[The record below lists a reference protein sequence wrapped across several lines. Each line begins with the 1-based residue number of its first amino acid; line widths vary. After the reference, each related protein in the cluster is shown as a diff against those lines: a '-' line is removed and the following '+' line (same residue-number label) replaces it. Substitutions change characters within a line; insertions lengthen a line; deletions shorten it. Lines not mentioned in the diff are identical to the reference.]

1 MRSFVLIAV
10 GALALALA
18 GASRPAATV
27 TKTVRITATAFKPAS
42 VTIATGSAIKWSNT
56 DTKTHQVVANSGAFA
71 SPMITAG
78 RTWTHTFNTAGTYR
92 YHDALHP
99 ALTGKVVVT
108 GPAPAVTIGAATP
121 IIVYG
126 QATHVAG
133 QVSSGLAGQ
142 TVTVYAQ
149 PYGTPSQT
157 LIATLLTGPNG
168 VWDTV
173 VKPDLLTTYQAHWRS
188 LISANILVSVRPHI
202 AFSVSRR
209 GRAAIKVR
217 AARSMAGR
225 KVYIQRFTRFHEWV
239 KLRRVILNAN
249 SAKLYR
255 LHLKRGRYVLRAYM
269 TINQAGPGYLDGI
282 SRTIVYRKRR

>member
-27 TKTVRITATAFKPAS
+27 TKTVKITATAFKPAT
-42 VTIATGSAIKWSNT
+42 VTIASGDAIKWSNT
-56 DTKTHQVVANSGAFA
+56 DTKAHQVVANSGAFA
-71 SPMITAG
+71 SPMIGAG
-78 RTWTHTFNTAGTYR
+78 HTWNHTFNTAGTYR

-99 ALTGKVVVT
+99 ALTGKVVVS

-126 QATHVAG
+126 QPTHVSG
-133 QVSSGLAGQ
+133 QVSSGQAGQ

-149 PYGTPSQT
+149 PYGAPSQT

-168 VWDTV
+168 VWDTIV
-173 VKPDLLTTYQAHWRS
+173 TPGWLTTYQAHWRS
-188 LISANILVSVRPHI
+188 LISADIAVSVRPNVI
-202 AFSVSRR
+202 FKLNRR
-209 GRAAIKVR
+209 GRGLVSVK

-225 KVYIQRFTRFHEWV
+225 KVYIQRFTRFHQWV
-239 KLRRVILNAN
+239 TLRRVILNG
-249 SAKLYR
+249 SSSKSFR
-255 LHLKRGRYVLRAYM
+255 LHVKRGRYVLRAYM

-282 SRTIVYRKRR
+282 SRTVVYRKRR